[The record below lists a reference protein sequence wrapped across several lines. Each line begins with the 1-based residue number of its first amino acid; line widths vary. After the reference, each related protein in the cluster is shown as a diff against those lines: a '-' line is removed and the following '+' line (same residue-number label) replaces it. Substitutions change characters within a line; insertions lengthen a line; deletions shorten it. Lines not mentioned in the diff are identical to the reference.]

1 MTIAFIPMLKVSSA
15 AAEYCHLFS
24 IQISGLEAAV
34 VSLDDAETSI
44 EKPTNDSH
52 DCLPISALLADT
64 KVLPQSLH
72 GCEEGPVQVN
82 I

>member
-1 MTIAFIPMLKVSSA
+1 MLKVSPA

-44 EKPTNDSH
+44 EKPTNASH
-52 DCLPISALLADT
+52 DCLPISALLADTT